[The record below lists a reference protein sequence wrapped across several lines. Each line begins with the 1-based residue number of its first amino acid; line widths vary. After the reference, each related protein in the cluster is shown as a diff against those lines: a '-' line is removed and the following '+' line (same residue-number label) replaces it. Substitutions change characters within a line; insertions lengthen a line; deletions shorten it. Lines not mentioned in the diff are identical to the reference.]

1 MGNKNSGGRRRPNV
15 VQLLR
20 GVTRKD
26 RLNPRE
32 PKPPDGP
39 VVKPEGLSPGGSL
52 AWDRLAPLALAMQTL
67 TTADV
72 PAFTTLCELQATLD
86 AACAVKM
93 EPGFGVVSIMYAMDR
108 EGKAYVTGEK
118 IHPAIKLEGET
129 AAKIRAYYDYFGLT
143 PSGRARLQVGQAQ
156 EAAPSKWEGAL
167 G

>member
-1 MGNKNSGGRRRPNV
+1 MGNKNSGPRRRPNV

-32 PKPPDGP
+32 PTPPPGEAEKPTGMSA
-39 VVKPEGLSPGGSL
+39 GASG

-67 TTADV
+67 TKADV
-72 PAFTTLCELQATLD
+72 PAFTTLCELQATME
-86 AACAVKM
+86 AASAAKL
-93 EPGFGVVSIMYAMDR
+93 EPDFRVVSIMYAMDR

-129 AAKIRAYYDYFGLT
+129 AQKIRPYYDYFGLT
-143 PSGRARLQVGQAQ
+143 PTGRARLQVGQARDV
-156 EAAPSKWEGAL
+156 APSKWEGAL
-167 G
+167 A